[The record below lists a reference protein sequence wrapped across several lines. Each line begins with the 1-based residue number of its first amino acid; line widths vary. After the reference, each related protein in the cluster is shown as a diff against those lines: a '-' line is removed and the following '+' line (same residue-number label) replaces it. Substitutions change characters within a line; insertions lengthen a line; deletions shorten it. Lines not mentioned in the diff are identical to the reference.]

1 MSAAKSDAG
10 KQDKYNQIQTG
21 TSTDKYIQ
29 GQVQSNQIH
38 VGTSIRVELQR
49 F

>member
-29 GQVQSNQIH
+29 GKVQSNTCWYMYKSRITK
-38 VGTSIRVELQR
+38 V
-49 F
+49 